1 MIGNLPG
8 GVSGV
13 RALRVIILRRPG
25 LLFPAWLRRS
35 GVPVLAGAGVV
46 AIATFL
52 DRLVLHIGLN
62 GFLLVPLA
70 LIVVTVVVVLRSAEP
85 DQHLHRLSKEEHSEL
100 HELVS
105 EVADA
110 LAVRRPRRIWA
121 WAQPDSVAVRPIPGR
136 SELWLGLPYLTEMS
150 PDELK
155 AVIAHELTLLEQRRS
170 WLVDASYT
178 LWRAE
183 IERCGTMPADVVAIA
198 MSALRT
204 ADKAGARLV
213 GAQIAASALL
223 RGALITNS
231 FTWFAVR
238 YAWPLVIVRG
248 YPADLYKGWRWKV
261 HDDGLLERF
270 VRSVAEDQRPGN
282 MTARITALGSGPDG
296 APPVAERVLPVR
308 LPEEIETRLARSY
321 LRKALP
327 AQYTAARTVPFH
339 DVPEEVWDAVV
350 EQQLTEV
357 SAAMATLLNKQAA
370 TVREIL
376 DAVVAGRAGE
386 IVLEHRT
393 WLCTHS
399 SPEVCALFPVFHR
412 ALRKSGYR
420 YDHPLRQRL
429 LIAGDGERV
438 DVVALAERVA
448 GGEPLPDRMQ
458 HLVESTTPA

>member
-1 MIGNLPG
+1 MII
-8 GVSGV
+8 S
-13 RALRVIILRRPG
+13 RRPG
-25 LLFPAWLRRS
+25 LLFPAWLRRP

-46 AIATFL
+46 AIAVFL

-70 LIVVTVVVVLRSAEP
+70 LIAVTVVVVFRSAES

-121 WAQPDSVAVRPIPGR
+121 WARPDSVAVRPIPGR

-170 WLVDASYT
+170 WLVDASYA

-183 IERCGTMPADVVAIA
+183 VERRGTMPADVAAIA
-198 MSALRT
+198 ISVLRT
-204 ADKAGARLV
+204 ADEAGARLM
-213 GAQIAASALL
+213 GTQITVSALR

-238 YAWPLVIVRG
+238 YAWPLVTMRG

-261 HDDGLLERF
+261 HDDGFLERF
-270 VRSVAEDQRPGN
+270 VRSVAEDGRPGS
-282 MTARITALGSGPDG
+282 MAARIVALGSGLDG
-296 APPVAERVLPVR
+296 ALPVAERVLPVR
-308 LPEEIETRLARSY
+308 LPEEIEARLARSY
-321 LRKALP
+321 LRKMLP
-327 AQYTAARTVPFH
+327 AQYTAARAMPFR
-339 DVPEEVWDAVV
+339 DVPEDEWDAVV
-350 EQQLTEV
+350 EQQLAEV
-357 SAAMATLLNKQAA
+357 SAAVATLLNRQAV
-370 TVREIL
+370 TVREII
-376 DAVVAGRAGE
+376 DVVVAGRAGE
-386 IVLEHRT
+386 IVWDHRT

-399 SPEVCALFPVFHR
+399 GPEACALFPVFHR
-412 ALRKSGYR
+412 ELRKAGYR

-448 GGEPLPDRMQ
+448 GGEPLPDRMR
-458 HLVESTTPA
+458 HLVE